1 MDFLILLHYCS
12 TNKLLLWTLVSLSRA
27 GGVREAAVGTRTIDG
42 SRGGS
47 WWVVQPWAARLPLPR
62 HRAPHRCE
70 RDFLAFPSVG
80 ISNCL
85 CVVWIHDRLT
95 PPSPSQHTPPSYPD
109 CLGACLIFHPFCKP
123 LNTSTILNKLKWKK
137 ISAGLSSSSFARI
150 CGPRFH
156 NFTLFIQLKHNYL
169 SLPFNFAC
177 WRLAV
182 RSVSQHLSSVW
193 YFSHRQSTKSV
204 ETWDKKVG
212 KEMSRWV

>member
-1 MDFLILLHYCS
+1 MNSGKPISRRWGTGGGRGHSNHRRQPRRQLMGSTALGCS
-12 TNKLLLWTLVSLSRA
+12 TSTPSTPS
-27 GGVREAAVGTRTIDG
+27 
-42 SRGGS
+42 SS
-47 WWVVQPWAARLPLPR
+47 PMWARFPCLPLCWNFELFVR
-62 HRAPHRCE
+62 RMNSR
-70 RDFLAFPSVG
+70 SV
-80 ISNCL
+80 N
-85 CVVWIHDRLT
+85 

-182 RSVSQHLSSVW
+182 RSVAQHLSSVW